1 MSNGVTGTWSGT
13 GSTCRAADSAATS
26 NFNNN
31 SSYSTYCDCSNNP
44 EPVKTYQASASVG
57 TLSCSGGTNIGSIPY
72 KVTYNN
78 QCSSSKKLTVRAY
91 CSGHYITKDVDIPTG
106 SSTITG
112 NITHSYP
119 DCACNTVRVE
129 GSISGNC

>member
-1 MSNGVTGTWSGT
+1 MNDDFYRQLQRSDC
-13 GSTCRAADSAATS
+13 TC
-26 NFNNN
+26 NE
-31 SSYSTYCDCSNNP
+31 P
-44 EPVKTYQASASVG
+44 EPVKTYSASASVG

-78 QCSSSKKLTVRAY
+78 QCSSSKSLTVRAY
-91 CSGHYITKDVDIPTG
+91 CSGHYMTKALTIDPG
-106 SSTITG
+106 SDTLTG
-112 NITHSYP
+112 NISVPYP